1 MGFTCRKSL
10 FMMLFTFLVF
20 LGWRIGQVEAV
31 RPLHGWAEGND
42 LLPQSLQPGPVP
54 SSSPSPCTHIPRQS
68 GGRCALNEMNVAGR
82 VGLAPPAFP
91 NFVIDVA
98 VASVA
103 KDSHA
108 QDRSS

>member
-10 FMMLFTFLVF
+10 FMMLFTFLLF
-20 LGWRIGQVEAV
+20 SGWRIRQVETV
-31 RPLHGWAEGND
+31 RPLHGWAEEMIC
-42 LLPQSLQPGPVP
+42 V
-54 SSSPSPCTHIPRQS
+54 SPRFRCHHLS

-82 VGLAPPAFP
+82 VRLAPPTFP

-98 VASVA
+98 MASIA